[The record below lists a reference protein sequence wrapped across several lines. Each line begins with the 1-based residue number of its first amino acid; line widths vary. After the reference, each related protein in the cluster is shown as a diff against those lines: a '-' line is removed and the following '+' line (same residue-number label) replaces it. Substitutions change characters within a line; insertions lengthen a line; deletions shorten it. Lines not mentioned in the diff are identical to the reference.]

1 MQSSTT
7 FAKVAPALYADVELR
22 GAEQCERTLGMLQR
36 CPALARHI
44 RRLAVFPE
52 DEEFARPRRRLR
64 AWDNAGV
71 VSRAVMKTAKHLD
84 ALAHFVW
91 EGEDMLPD
99 DRMWA
104 EIRAQ

>member
-1 MQSSTT
+1 M
-7 FAKVAPALYADVELR
+7 
-22 GAEQCERTLGMLQR
+22 LGR
-36 CPALARHI
+36 CPAVARHI

-52 DEEFARPRRRLR
+52 DESACPRDRMR
-64 AWDNAGV
+64 AWDNAGA

-104 EIRAQ
+104 ELRAQ